1 MKDNIVTVEH
11 LSFTYKDSKVPA
23 VNDISFSIPR
33 GSWTTLVGHNG
44 SGKSTIARLLDG
56 ILLPNDNPNTLINVD
71 GIELTEKTMWDIRD
85 RVGIV
90 FQNPDNQFVGATVED
105 DVAFGLEN
113 RQVPRSKMQTIVHD
127 VLDEVDMLSFQKS
140 EPQYLSG
147 GQKQRVAIAGILA
160 IGPKLIILD
169 ESTSMLDPAG
179 KAKILSLIRDLQN
192 KNGLTIFS
200 ITHDINEAVQA
211 EQMLVLDKG
220 KLLASG
226 SPKEIFENETLIKS
240 AGLDLPLFYKVKNG
254 LIKKGI
260 HIPRE
265 INSEEKLVKYLC
277 QLNSKM

>member
-85 RVGIV
+85 HVGIV

-127 VLDEVDMLSFQKS
+127 VLDEVDMLAFQKS

-179 KAKILSLIRDLQN
+179 KTKILSLIRDLQN

-200 ITHDINEAVQA
+200 ITHDINEAMQA
-211 EQMLVLDKG
+211 DQMLVLDKG
-220 KLLASG
+220 KLLVSG